1 MNRYKKH
8 KSLPDGAELE
18 QILKFQFSRGKTS
31 AIKSQLN
38 FSFKIYTIYS
48 SKKHDLKNMKNLKN
62 GYSHFSSYC
71 HRKNVTFD
79 INPFLVQ

>member
-38 FSFKIYTIYS
+38 FSFEIYKLYS
-48 SKKHDLKNMKNLKN
+48 SKEHELKKCEKLQKRV
-62 GYSHFSSYC
+62 H
-71 HRKNVTFD
+71 TF
-79 INPFLVQ
+79 

>member
-38 FSFKIYTIYS
+38 FSFQIYRIYS
-48 SKKHDLKNMKNLKN
+48 SKEHDLKDMKNFKN
-62 GYSHFSSYC
+62 GHV
-71 HRKNVTFD
+71 HIVTGKNVTFD
-79 INPFLVQ
+79 INPFLVH

>member
-48 SKKHDLKNMKNLKN
+48 SKEHDLKIWKTFKTGTHILVHNVT
-62 GYSHFSSYC
+62 G
-71 HRKNVTFD
+71 KNVTFD